1 MNGENIRSCQIF
13 GILELL
19 HASYRPFNNFSIEY
33 APAELDLK
41 TQQKT
46 FK

>member
-1 MNGENIRSCQIF
+1 MNEETILSFVNFF

-19 HASYRPFNNFSIEY
+19 PTPYRPFNNFLIEHVL
-33 APAELDLK
+33 ELDLK
-41 TQQKT
+41 SQQKT